1 MKRLQ
6 ILFLYLILLNL
17 LGFILMGVD
26 KKRAIRHAW
35 RIPEAHLFGCAIL
48 GGSLGSILG
57 MYTFRHKTKHWYFVF
72 GMPAILLIQ
81 IILGI
86 LIVRSGISL

>member
-6 ILFLYLILLNL
+6 ILFFYLILLNL

-26 KKRAIRHAW
+26 KRRAIRHAW

>member
-26 KKRAIRHAW
+26 KRRAIRHAW
-35 RIPEAHLFGCAIL
+35 RIPEAHLFGYAIL